1 MIRSNR
7 QEGTAGWLWR
17 RLMVLPLCVCLLTS
31 CSARRQVLSVSVS
44 ETERLRELL
53 DRKRIDA
60 SFADGTRVGGR
71 VQEVQDG
78 LLVVDVKESTDPS
91 PVPLGLQSI
100 PTDQISNAQFTQY
113 KGYKRGLFGTL
124 FALGGL
130 GLGLIFAI
138 ELNENTWTKASS
150 TAAAGTT
157 AGLGVLGYFL
167 GRERDKQ
174 NVTVEIQ
181 TGPLPVAGVTPPAQ
195 PAEETDSGTTGP
207 TLQLTPDASGGP

>member
-1 MIRSNR
+1 MNGVWKRIV
-7 QEGTAGWLWR
+7 
-17 RLMVLPLCVCLLTS
+17 VLPLCICLL
-31 CSARRQVLSVSVS
+31 SACGTARNQVLSVRTS

-60 SFADGTRVGGR
+60 SFADGTHVGGR
-71 VQEVQDG
+71 VHEVQDG
-78 LLVVDVKESTDPS
+78 LLAVDVKESTGPS
-91 PVPLGLQSI
+91 PVPLGLQRI
-100 PTDQISNAQFTQY
+100 PMDQISTAQFTQY

-124 FALGGL
+124 LALGGL

-181 TGPLPVAGVTPPAQ
+181 Q
-195 PAEETDSGTTGP
+195 S
-207 TLQLTPDASGGP
+207 DASGGP